1 MLQTWWDL
9 IKLAKFPELSWTKI
23 VDKTQL
29 LSTLGKNFFFR
40 TDMWAVYIVCLYFNF
55 GSESQCISSP
65 VHQFYIF
72 FYRCSL
78 TEKSVMPTEGRHTG
92 NGTSEMCKFHLLL

>member
-29 LSTLGKNFFFR
+29 LSTKNLFFFSN
-40 TDMWAVYIVCLYFNF
+40 WHVSSLIVCLYFNF
-55 GSESQCISSP
+55 GSESQCTSSP
-65 VHQFYIF
+65 VHKFYIF